1 MASAAGTNQ
10 ITMQAKNNTIKTVWP
25 DALSLAHAAAH
36 LIVTESNK
44 AVLHKPFFT
53 IALSGGSTPKLLF
66 ELLAQPP
73 YKNNI
78 PWKKVIITF
87 GDERFVPPT
96 SDESNFKMAMETL
109 LRNVPLP
116 KKNILAVPTLKNDP
130 ATAARLYESMVKEY
144 ISQKIPLDLVLLGIG
159 EEGHTASIFPGS
171 PLLEENKRWI
181 KEIWV
186 TEKNMDRISFT
197 MPFINQAT
205 TVAFLV
211 SGASKAA
218 IVKKIFSASGKNL
231 PAAKVKAKNTLYWFL
246 DEAAAGSVA
255 G

>member
-1 MASAAGTNQ
+1 MTAP
-10 ITMQAKNNTIKTVWP
+10 KNNTVTTVWP

-44 AVLHKPFFT
+44 AILTKPFFT

-78 PWKKVIITF
+78 PWKKTIFTF

-96 SDESNFKMAMETL
+96 SDESNFRMAMESL
-109 LRNVPLP
+109 LKNVPVP

-130 ATAARLYESMVKEY
+130 ASAARVYEGMIKEF
-144 ISQKIPLDLVLLGIG
+144 ISKKLPLDLVLLGIG
-159 EEGHTASIFPGS
+159 EEGHTASIFPLS
-171 PLLEENKRWI
+171 PLLEENKRWV

-186 TEKNMDRISFT
+186 AEKNMDRISFT
-197 MPFINQAT
+197 MPFINQASSI
-205 TVAFLV
+205 AFLV
-211 SGASKAA
+211 SGVSKAA
-218 IVKKIFSASGKNL
+218 IVKKIFSAAGRNL
-231 PAAKVKAKNTLYWFL
+231 PAARVKAKKTLYWFL
-246 DEAAAGSVA
+246 DEAAAGSISR
-255 G
+255 